1 MRGGASGWSY
11 DESTSFR
18 ATLSLL
24 TFSLRWPIQTL
35 PCCIVYCIDTI
46 QSALYRLVSCTISIQ
61 AGGATCEDREGLPAD
76 EQPPLL
82 PSLVP
87 GMSFTAQC
95 TPSSRASGASSALGL
110 PKPLCLKRKGVD
122 LAHACDTA
130 NHSIVCVCFSCCGW
144 KPNETALAAD
154 PGKLEERYVWVLE
167 REVNGTSN
175 VRWIAAWAAAF
186 RPPPASRGCAT
197 T

>member
-1 MRGGASGWSY
+1 MRLTHLGAQPQ
-11 DESTSFR
+11 FR
-18 ATLSLL
+18 ALVRPLSPPAAK
-24 TFSLRWPIQTL
+24 FPASFP
-35 PCCIVYCIDTI
+35 
-46 QSALYRLVSCTISIQ
+46 
-61 AGGATCEDREGLPAD
+61 TCEDREGLPAD

-154 PGKLEERYVWVLE
+154 PGKLEER
-167 REVNGTSN
+167 
-175 VRWIAAWAAAF
+175 
-186 RPPPASRGCAT
+186 
-197 T
+197 